1 MTLQTTTQTK
11 QTTIATSEMKAT
23 FLVTVELGEGDTLLD
38 SAREIF
44 DIVESNFTVHEVKP
58 WKRKS
63 APAEAQRGPAS
74 GVMPL
79 NSTPQQT

>member
-1 MTLQTTTQTK
+1 
-11 QTTIATSEMKAT
+11 MKAT

-44 DIVESNFTVHEVKP
+44 DIVEGNYVVHEVKP

-63 APAEAQRGPAS
+63 VPAEAQQGPAS
-74 GVMPL
+74 GVMPINL
-79 NSTPQQT
+79 TPQQT

>member
-1 MTLQTTTQTK
+1 
-11 QTTIATSEMKAT
+11 MKAT

-44 DIVESNFTVHEVKP
+44 DIVEANYVVHEVKP
-58 WKRKS
+58 WKRKD
-63 APAEAQRGPAS
+63 ATAVAQSGPAS

>member
-1 MTLQTTTQTK
+1 
-11 QTTIATSEMKAT
+11 MKAT
-23 FLVTVELGEGDTLLD
+23 FLVTVEIGEGDTLLD

-44 DIVESNFTVHEVKP
+44 DIIEGSFVVFDVKP

-63 APAEAQRGPAS
+63 VTTEAQQGPAS